1 MTEIYISLGI
11 YIKHKLGLSKENGY
25 NLNSSLKLILLLHD
39 NCGI

>member
-25 NLNSSLKLILLLHD
+25 NSCPFDLYIYT
-39 NCGI
+39 I